1 MLVLLLFTS
10 HRHRLSWQIFC
21 CSSPDLELC
30 HRLWNETFCFG
41 AFSRSPLYKILSPV
55 VNPKI
60 LQLTIFLGVP
70 TAPTGDIAQLS
81 IGDEQPVEVKTT
93 ISGSYTMTA
102 NRGKGYSPSNGR

>member
-1 MLVLLLFTS
+1 MRRFVLVHFQDFLF
-10 HRHRLSWQIFC
+10 I
-21 CSSPDLELC
+21 
-30 HRLWNETFCFG
+30 
-41 AFSRSPLYKILSPV
+41 KILSPV